1 MLPHRRYIF
10 QILPSDLVARNGK
23 EWGAIHQ
30 HNHTSAFLLLHTLV
44 QFAVHENSGFSSLCA
59 DGDFTPRGSAN
70 FFVSAICMILSLLW
84 PQIVSLKSP
93 SLQEIAFVSAW
104 PQIRCL

>member
-30 HNHTSAFLLLHTLV
+30 HNHTSAFLLPHTLV
-44 QFAVHENSGFSSLCA
+44 QFASMKTVDFHPCVRTEILLPRGPFFFSQCDLHDSLSSLATNC
-59 DGDFTPRGSAN
+59 FS
-70 FFVSAICMILSLLW
+70 
-84 PQIVSLKSP
+84 QIAELT
-93 SLQEIAFVSAW
+93 
-104 PQIRCL
+104 